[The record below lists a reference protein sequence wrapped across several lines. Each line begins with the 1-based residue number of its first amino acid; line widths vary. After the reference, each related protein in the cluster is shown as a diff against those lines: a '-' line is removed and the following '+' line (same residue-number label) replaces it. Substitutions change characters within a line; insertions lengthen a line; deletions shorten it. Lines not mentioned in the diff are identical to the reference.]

1 MILLAGLFML
11 QVAQGAQGTQVP
23 LPEVVTRSRL
33 DRSRGVDFH
42 ALAVPE
48 TVYVGQQSTYQLGVF
63 VDAETR
69 QRLRRNPEFLPPESR
84 ALLAY
89 DLPDRSGGF
98 TGTIGGR
105 AMEVHAF
112 RRALFALTPGR
123 YEIAPARL
131 TYALPQSASFFS
143 REESF
148 SLRSELVTIV
158 ALPVPTA
165 NRPTD
170 WLGAVGVWR
179 ASVRM
184 DSSAQRSG
192 DPYVLTLRVE
202 GQGNVTLLGRP
213 ALALPWAH
221 VVKADERV
229 RVDSSGTSL
238 RGAKEFDWL
247 VTPQIAGLQK
257 VPAIR
262 YPFFNPFS
270 RQYEVTSSA
279 ILTVR
284 ATAGAAA
291 AVVDSTG
298 VPPADVPPADAPPAA
313 DGPVLPLRPD
323 FGASSPALLGQSTF
337 ARALLVLAPI
347 LAAFAWWWK
356 RPRRKRKRFTHAE
369 RLAAMAR
376 DGAAPPAEIRT
387 ALLAALMARV
397 DAEPAALARPGAWE
411 RALALEGVLPATAA
425 DVASVLDALDAA
437 SFGGDVEIGSAAL
450 AARAQAV
457 LTKVD
462 AEARRRAPSSR
473 ARQATA
479 ALVFCLALAG
489 SAAALADET
498 RAAKFFTQGTAAY
511 TGGDARSAARFFADA
526 AALAPQSAA
535 AWANFGSASWA
546 VSDTGNAVLGWQ
558 RALRLDPTAA
568 DVRLRLLLVRA
579 PQDAGPARVLP
590 VPAQLPAL
598 IALLLWCT
606 GWGASIAQLW
616 RRRPARRLIAL
627 TLVLGG
633 GATVAAASFERS
645 LNDRGIVVVI
655 EADPL
660 RSLPALSAE
669 SGTTPIVGEVGTV
682 EARQGVWLFVRLD
695 ATRAGWIPAAS
706 TASLARD

>member
-1 MILLAGLFML
+1 MILLAALFML
-11 QVAQGAQGTQVP
+11 QVAQGSRGAQVP

-69 QRLRRNPEFLPPESR
+69 QRLRRNPEFVPPESR

-98 TGTIGGR
+98 TGTIDGR

-112 RRALFALTPGR
+112 RRAVFALTPGR

-158 ALPVPTA
+158 AIPVPAA
-165 NRPTD
+165 NRPPD

-179 ASVRM
+179 ASVSM
-184 DSSAQRSG
+184 DSTAQRSG
-192 DPYVLTLRVE
+192 DPYVLTLRIE
-202 GQGNVTLLGRP
+202 GQGNVTLLARP
-213 ALALPWAH
+213 ALQLAWAH

-229 RVDSSGTSL
+229 RVDSSGALL
-238 RGAKEFDWL
+238 RGVKEFDWL
-247 VTPQIAGLQK
+247 VTPQVAGLQK

-270 RQYEVTSSA
+270 RQYEVTASA
-279 ILTVR
+279 VLTVR

-291 AVVDSTG
+291 AVVDST
-298 VPPADVPPADAPPAA
+298 VAAPAEAPPAV
-313 DGPVLPLRPD
+313 DGPVLPLRPEL
-323 FGASSPALLGQSTF
+323 GAPSSALLGQSAF
-337 ARALLVLAPI
+337 ARALFALAPLLAVLA
-347 LAAFAWWWK
+347 WGWR
-356 RPRRKRKRFTHAE
+356 RPRRQRKPITHAE

-376 DGAAPPAEIRT
+376 DGAALPAEIRNT
-387 ALLAALMARV
+387 LLAALAQRV
-397 DAEPAALARPGAWE
+397 HADPAALARPGAWE

-425 DVASVLDALDAA
+425 DVASVLGALDAA
-437 SFGGDVEIGSAAL
+437 AFGGDTDVGSAAL
-450 AARAQAV
+450 AARAQTV
-457 LTKVD
+457 LAKVD
-462 AEARRRAPSSR
+462 AEARRRVPR
-473 ARQATA
+473 PRRQHATA
-479 ALVFCLALAG
+479 ALVLFLAFAA
-489 SAAALADET
+489 SAAALVVQSGAT
-498 RAAKFFTQGTAAY
+498 QSFAQGTAAY
-511 TGGDARSAARFFADA
+511 ASGDARRAARFFADA
-526 AALAPQSAA
+526 AKLEPHTAA

-558 RALRLDPTAA
+558 RALRLDPTSA
-568 DVRLRLLLVRA
+568 DVRQRLLLVRA

-590 VPAQLPAL
+590 MPAPLPAL
-598 IALLLWCT
+598 LALVIWCI

-616 RRRPARRLIAL
+616 RRRPALRLMAL

-633 GATVAAASFERS
+633 GATTAALSFERS
-645 LNDRGIVVVI
+645 LDDRGLVVVI
-655 EADPL
+655 EADPM

-669 SGTTPIVGEVGTV
+669 SGTVPIVGEVGTV
-682 EARQGVWLFVRLD
+682 EARQGVWLLVRLD

-706 TASLARD
+706 TGSLARD